1 MKKKDELGDRMKMIE
16 HRTRYFLPRRTYTII
31 RLDGAHFHTFT
42 KGCEKPFDRN
52 IMDVMQN
59 TALELCKQIMGVKL
73 GYTQSD
79 EITLLLTDFDT
90 LHTEAWFGGNL
101 QKICSI
107 SAAIATAEFNKAWLI
122 KRLSDVLLAQSSFN
136 HEVALDLIA
145 ETKVAHFDSRVYTTS
160 DPWEIFNS
168 FYWRQLDASK
178 NSIQMVAQSMFSQ
191 KELHGKGFSALNE
204 LIHTKGKNW
213 NDYPTDCKRGA
224 FIVKSDDGW
233 VIDKNAPVLSRSKKY
248 FFSKIPLIPQP
259 NIEEME

>member
-31 RLDGAHFHTFT
+31 RLDGKAFHTFT
-42 KGCEKPFDRN
+42 KGCEKPFDFN
-52 IMDVMQN
+52 LMEAMQN
-59 TALELCKQIMGVKL
+59 TTLELCKQIMGVKL

-79 EITLLLTDFDT
+79 EITLVLTDFDT
-90 LHTEAWFGGNL
+90 LQTDAWFGGNL

-107 SAAIATAEFNKAWLI
+107 SASISTAEFNKAWLLY
-122 KRLSDVLLAQSSFN
+122 RLSQIWNATTGYS
-136 HEVALDLIA
+136 EVVDLIDS
-145 ETKVAHFDSRVYTTS
+145 TKLAHFDSRVYTTS
-160 DPWEIFNS
+160 DPWEVYNS
-168 FYWRQLDASK
+168 LYWRQLDASK
-178 NSIQMVAQSMFSQ
+178 NSIQMVAQSMFSA
-191 KELHGKGFSALNE
+191 KDLHGKGFAALNE

-224 FIVKSDDGW
+224 FIIKSDNGW
-233 VIDKNAPVLSRSKKY
+233 IVDNEAPVLSKSKKY